1 MGNSPEGGAA
11 MDRDA
16 QRYSEIAS
24 LNLRHVRFRSVFQ
37 TIVDLV
43 CSSLDCPVSLLSVI
57 DKSEQWF
64 IAQRGLDVTSTP
76 LSTSFCKLCVD
87 LDGPELWVRDTRV
100 DERIAETALAT
111 EQPCVRSYLGLPI
124 KSPNGVIIGALCA
137 IHTVPDA
144 FTKRHLQQLENCVR
158 LVEHTLLS
166 HAQRRELESAN
177 TVFEQA
183 ERSAHIGSWMID
195 LHENTLHWSKE
206 TYRIHGHP
214 LDARVDIE
222 SAIDFY
228 LPEDRPKV
236 RAAVEDVMRDKR
248 CYEFEATIVTTDGHL
263 RRVFSRGERIDR
275 GGKPDRI
282 VGVFHDITERHF
294 QHLALQ
300 RAARYD
306 RLTDLDNRAS
316 FDDELGRR
324 TGRFFTASS
333 YVGMIDLDGFKDV
346 NAEHGHLIGDIILE
360 EVSRRLKQ
368 FAPAGAF
375 VARWGGDEFALLL
388 PARCDRDEALRTATT
403 LIERIAAPIKLPAIE
418 IRLGATIGMSEI
430 AAGLTSQEV
439 VRRADLALYQGKKK
453 GGNAALF
460 YDKAI
465 ESNHSQ
471 RIVAIRSINA
481 ALDESRVFVG
491 YQPIVELATGTVNG
505 FEGLLR
511 FFKREGGIA
520 TAGEVQ
526 PALLDPV
533 TCRRIGTRVHDLVA
547 HDLPGLLAAS
557 ATPLRVGINVSEAEL
572 IEPDFAE
579 RFIATQ
585 EAAGLHMR
593 NFVLEVT
600 ETMLI
605 VNDVM
610 SVRRT
615 LERLVDAGAEIAL
628 DDFGTGFSSLSH
640 LRDFP
645 ISKVKIDRSFVAQM
659 TQVHQSRLIV
669 QAILSMTRNLGI
681 DAIAEGV
688 ETEAQ
693 ARLLETMG
701 CRFGQGFYFGH
712 AIAADRAALDLG
724 AFVNRRG
731 KLRAV
736 AATH

>member
-1 MGNSPEGGAA
+1 MGNTLGGGAA
-11 MDRDA
+11 TDRDA
-16 QRYSEIAS
+16 QRYSEIAA
-24 LNLRHVRFRSVFQ
+24 LNLRQVRFRSVFQ
-37 TIVDLV
+37 AIVDLV
-43 CSSLDCPVSLLSVI
+43 CASLDCPISLLSVI
-57 DKSEQWF
+57 DQNEQWF
-64 IAQRGLDVTSTP
+64 IAQRGVDVSSTP
-76 LSTSFCKLCVD
+76 LSASMCKLCVD
-87 LDGPELWVRDTRV
+87 LDGAELWVRDASLDDRFTGMPP
-100 DERIAETALAT
+100 LAG
-111 EQPCVRSYLGLPI
+111 QPPIRSYLGLPI
-124 KSPNGVIIGALCA
+124 RSPRGVIIGALCA
-137 IHTVPDA
+137 IHERSDA
-144 FTKRHLQQLENCVR
+144 FTDQHLQQLENCVR

-166 HAQRRELESAN
+166 HTQRRELESAN

-183 ERSAHIGSWMID
+183 EHSAHIGSWMVD

-206 TYRIHGHP
+206 TFRIHEHP
-214 LDARVDIE
+214 PDAEINVE
-222 SAIDFY
+222 SAIEFY

-236 RAAVEDVMRDKR
+236 RAALEAVMGEQTIF
-248 CYEFEATIVTTDGHL
+248 EFEASIVTADGKL
-263 RRVFSRGERIDR
+263 KRVLSRGERIDR

-294 QHLALQ
+294 QHLALE

-324 TGRFFTASS
+324 TGRFFRTSAF
-333 YVGMIDLDGFKDV
+333 VGMIDLDGFKDV
-346 NAEHGHLIGDIILE
+346 NDEHGHLIGDIILE
-360 EVSRRLKQ
+360 EISRRLKAH
-368 FAPAGAF
+368 APTGAF
-375 VARWGGDEFALLL
+375 VARWGGDEFAILF
-388 PARCDRDEALRTATT
+388 PAGLDSKATLQAAAT
-403 LIERIAAPIKLPAIE
+403 LISHISKPVRLPTTE

-430 AAGLTSQEV
+430 LQGLTSQEV

-453 GGNAALF
+453 GGNCALF
-460 YDKAI
+460 YDAAI
-465 ESNHSQ
+465 EDSHSQ
-471 RIVAIRSINA
+471 RIAAIRAINS
-481 ALDESRVFVG
+481 ALDDCRVFMG
-491 YQPIVELATGTVNG
+491 YQPIVELATGETTG

-520 TAGEVQ
+520 TASEVR
-526 PALLDPV
+526 PALLDPT
-533 TCRRIGTRVHDLVA
+533 TCRRIGARVHDLVA
-547 HDLPGLLAAS
+547 RDMPGLLDAAS
-557 ATPLRVGINVSEAEL
+557 GNLRIGINVSEAEL

-605 VNDVM
+605 VNDVLA
-610 SVRRT
+610 VRKT
-615 LERLVDAGAEIAL
+615 LERLVKAGAEIAL

-659 TQVHQSRLIV
+659 TEVHQSRLIV
-669 QAILSMTRNLGI
+669 QAILSMSRNLGI

-693 ARLLETMG
+693 ARLLESMG

-712 AIAADRAALDLG
+712 AIAAERAALNLG
-724 AFVNRRG
+724 AFANRRRE
-731 KLRAV
+731 LAEPL
-736 AATH
+736 AC